1 MEVILREDVPK
12 LGKVGDV
19 KKVSDGFARNYLIP
33 QKKAF
38 VADKGSLKILEQE
51 RKVIEARR
59 AKAKQEAE
67 SLGQKIS
74 GITLTVEKQAGEEDK
89 IFGTVSSREVAELL
103 EKQGVK
109 VDKRTILIKDAIR
122 KLGEYSIEVH
132 LHSEVVAPLKLIL
145 TKK

>member
-33 QKKAF
+33 QKKAM
-38 VADKGSLKILEQE
+38 VADKGSLKRLEQE
-51 RKVIEARR
+51 QKVIEARR

-67 SLGQKIS
+67 ALGQKIS
-74 GITLTVEKQAGEEDK
+74 SITLTVEKQAGEEDK
-89 IFGTVSSREVAELL
+89 IFGTVSSREVADLL
-103 EKQGVK
+103 DKQGIK

-122 KLGEYSIEVH
+122 KLGEYSVEIH
-132 LHSEVVAPLKLIL
+132 LHSEVVASLKLVLI
-145 TKK
+145 KK